1 MEKHKPDWMDDM
13 GRKWKIAICAALTA
27 CLGPA
32 CPAETL
38 TASEV
43 LQLEQSLYA
52 LGYHDENCDAQL
64 DETTRQALRSFQLA
78 NGLEVTGEPDAATLR
93 LIEQGGW
100 ITCHEYLVD
109 LAGEYVDLPILQQG
123 SSGESVAAMQRALK
137 SLGYFSGECDGVFG
151 EASMAAVRRFQLA
164 NGLAQTGVAD
174 RSTQM
179 RMNEGEP
186 LTWDA
191 FLETACA
198 VPGDSGAQVRLLQR
212 TLLTMGYFSGECS
225 GVYGELTQQA
235 VTVFQANNGLEP
247 TGEADVLTCSAL
259 YSGGATVLRNPAAL
273 DVSDSQAVADL
284 QSALAGL
291 DYFDRNITGV
301 YGPTTE
307 TAVRL
312 FQMANGLPST
322 GEADEETLALLDSGA
337 AVPLDGVRDRFL
349 EQALSLDEAARTV
362 LGSVAERS
370 CGHSFEGD
378 DEDLYEGFAFV
389 QYVCVSAGIPVVAP
403 SDLADR
409 IDAPVADPSEL
420 QPGELLIFKL
430 SGGKRLMAVCTGEG
444 RAVYATPESGRV
456 LEYYLRDMDYE
467 AVYRWNPEAGE

>member
-1 MEKHKPDWMDDM
+1 MDDM

-27 CLGPA
+27 CLCPA

-38 TASEV
+38 TASEI

-78 NGLEVTGEPDAATLR
+78 NGLEVTGEPDAATLQ
-93 LIEQGGW
+93 LIERGSW

-137 SLGYFSGECDGVFG
+137 SLGYFSGTCDGVFG

-198 VPGDSGAQVRLLQR
+198 APGDSGAQVRLLQR
-212 TLLTMGYFSGECS
+212 TLLAMGYFSGECS

-235 VTVFQANNGLEP
+235 VTMFQANNNLDP
-247 TGEADVLTCSAL
+247 TGTADADTCDAL
-259 YSGGATVLRNPAAL
+259 YSGSAAALRNAAAL
-273 DVSDSQAVADL
+273 DISDAQAVAGL
-284 QSALAGL
+284 QTALAEL
-291 DYFDRNITGV
+291 DYFDRNITGI

-322 GEADEETLALLDSGA
+322 GEADADTVALLDSGT
-337 AVPLDGVRDRFL
+337 AVALDDVRERFL
-349 EQALSLDEAARTV
+349 EQARTQDDAARTV
-362 LGSVAERS
+362 LCSVAERC
-370 CGHSFEGD
+370 CGRSFEGD

-409 IDAPVADPSEL
+409 IDLPAEDPNEL
-420 QPGELLIFKL
+420 QSGELLIFKL
-430 SGGKRLMAVCTGEG
+430 PGGKQLMAVSTGEG

-467 AVYRWNPEAGE
+467 ALFRRNAEAGE

>member
-1 MEKHKPDWMDDM
+1 M
-13 GRKWKIAICAALTA
+13 GKKCKIAICAALTA
-27 CLGPA
+27 CLFPA

-38 TASEV
+38 TAPEV
-43 LQLEQSLYA
+43 LELEQALYA

-78 NGLEVTGEPDAATLR
+78 NGLEATGEPNADTLR
-93 LIEQGGW
+93 LIKQGGW
-100 ITCHEYLVD
+100 LTCHEYLVN

-123 SSGESVAAMQRALK
+123 SSGESVAAMQRTLK

-191 FLETACA
+191 FLETSCA
-198 VPGDSGAQVRLLQR
+198 MPGDSGAQVRLLQR
-212 TLLTMGYFSGECS
+212 TLLAMGYFSGECS

-247 TGEADVLTCSAL
+247 TGEADAATCNAL
-259 YSGGATVLRNPAAL
+259 YSGGAAALRSAAAL
-273 DVSDSQAVADL
+273 DISDAQAVASL
-284 QSALAGL
+284 QSTLAGL
-291 DYFDRNITGV
+291 DYFDCNITGV

-322 GEADEETLALLDSGA
+322 GETDENTLALLDSGTA
-337 AVPLDGVRDRFL
+337 IPLDAVRERFL
-349 EQALSLDEAARTV
+349 EQTRVLDDAARTV
-362 LGSVAERS
+362 LGSVAERC

-403 SDLADR
+403 SDLTDR
-409 IDAPVADPSEL
+409 ISLPVEDPNDL
-420 QPGELLIFKL
+420 KPGELLLFRMAD
-430 SGGKRLMAVCTGEG
+430 GKQLMAVSTGEG

-456 LEYYLRDMDYE
+456 LEYYLRSMDYE
-467 AVYRWNPEAGE
+467 SVCRWSAEAGE

>member
-1 MEKHKPDWMDDM
+1 M
-13 GRKWKIAICAALTA
+13 GNQWKIAICAALA
-27 CLGPA
+27 MCLCPT
-32 CPAETL
+32 CPAEAL
-38 TASEV
+38 TASEI
-43 LQLEQSLYA
+43 LELEQSLYA
-52 LGYHDENCDAQL
+52 LGYHDEHCDAQL

-78 NGLEVTGEPDAATLR
+78 NGLEVTGEPDEATLR
-93 LIEQGGW
+93 LIDQGGW

-123 SSGESVAAMQRALK
+123 SSGESVAALQRTLK
-137 SLGYFSGECDGVFG
+137 ALGYFSGECDGVFG

-179 RMNEGEP
+179 RMNEGQP
-186 LTWDA
+186 LTWTA
-191 FLETACA
+191 FLESVCA
-198 VPGDSGAQVRLLQR
+198 APGDSGARVRLLQR
-212 TLLTMGYFSGECS
+212 TLLSMGYFSGECS
-225 GVYGELTQQA
+225 GVFGELTQQA
-235 VTVFQANNGLEP
+235 VTMFQAGNGLEP
-247 TGEADVLTCSAL
+247 TGEADAATCDAL
-259 YSGGATVLRNPAAL
+259 YSGGAAAL
-273 DVSDSQAVADL
+273 RSASALDTSDAQAVADL

-301 YGPTTE
+301 YGPITE

-322 GEADEETLALLDSGA
+322 GEADADTLALFNSGT
-337 AVPLDGVRDRFL
+337 AVPLDDVRDRFL
-349 EQALSLDEAARTV
+349 DQVRAQDASARTV

-389 QYVCVSAGIPVVAP
+389 QYVCVSAGVPVVAP
-403 SDLADR
+403 SDLIDR
-409 IDAPVADPSEL
+409 ITVQVEDPGDP
-420 QPGELLIFKL
+420 QFGELLIFQL
-430 SGGKRLMAVCTGEG
+430 IGGKQLMAVSTGAG
-444 RAVYATPESGRV
+444 RVVCATPESGRV

-467 AVYRWNPEAGE
+467 ALYRWNLEAGG